1 MSFLLRNKA
10 NSGRAYDG
18 SCDLSTILS
27 SHFDSEAAIKKINKV
42 RDLLS
47 SKSKKLTVEERKEK
61 GWEEAYDLRPWNEYS
76 DTKVIIS
83 NLLLVLVQNNFIG

>member
-10 NSGRAYDG
+10 NPGRAYDG
-18 SCDLSTILS
+18 SCDLSTVLS
-27 SHFDSEAAIKKINKV
+27 SHFNPKAAIKKINKV

-61 GWEEAYDLRPWNEYS
+61 GWEEAYDLRPWNKYS